1 MEIILL
7 YSYLYNKMIKTKTR
21 QFNISSKGALNGSL
35 KSDVNIS
42 LPDLHFNEKNITNV
56 LFSVDHCEV
65 CNSYYLINSTN
76 NTIVINNIKYTVNN
90 GNYNVNNFIT
100 SLLSVIPSG
109 FIITYSSITNRLTFT
124 YSANFTINASNS
136 LCTMN
141 TIIGLGKTDITSVS
155 NTLTL
160 PYVVNFL
167 PLARISFR
175 SNFFKFNNFSTT
187 DKSTDIFLSLQNNA
201 GPIAPIYY
209 VNQTNTNFIINDL
222 NITTININVT
232 DDDNNL
238 LDFNNVDWYMTFTIN
253 IDYKDLN
260 DPNNSFLSIVK
271 NNNISI

>member
-42 LPDLHFNEKNITNV
+42 LPDLHFKEKNITNV

-76 NTIVINNIKYTVNN
+76 NTLVINNIKYTVNN

-109 FIITYSSITNRLTFT
+109 FIITYSSITNRFLFT

-155 NTLTL
+155 NTLIL

-238 LDFNNVDWYMTFTIN
+238 LDFNNVDWYMTFTIK